1 MPIVNDFTTWQSYNP
16 ALGLLIGKFMVI
28 EDTILSTYVSEDGD
42 YSGPESLVKISDN
55 LYKTKGFAFKGNS
68 KLSSWSVELI
78 KV

>member
-1 MPIVNDFTTWQSYNP
+1 
-16 ALGLLIGKFMVI
+16 MVI